1 MLITGLLI
9 SVIGYF
15 IGCLHGSAIAQK
27 LSGVNLKG
35 VGSGNAGAS
44 NATLTL
50 GWKYGVLV
58 ALIDIFKGVFAIILL
73 RFALPYT
80 EVNATEANT
89 LLYLMAGAVILGH
102 NFPLQMK
109 FKGGKGT
116 ASLIGTFIAL
126 DWQMGLLG
134 LALFVVIGIATN
146 YLVIGLLALYIT
158 FITIAACYYG
168 MIPTLITLL
177 LFSVTIWLHIPNVK
191 NIFAGTEPKV
201 RNAFKKKA
209 T

>member
-1 MLITGLLI
+1 MIFTSLAVSIM
-9 SVIGYF
+9 GYF
-15 IGCLHGSAIAQK
+15 IGCIHGSAIAQK
-27 LSGVNLKG
+27 LSGVNLKS

-44 NATLTL
+44 NATLML

-58 ALIDIFKGVFAIILL
+58 AVIDIFKGVLAIILL
-73 RFALPYT
+73 RLALPYID
-80 EVNATEANT
+80 VNTTEANT

-201 RNAFKKKA
+201 RDAFKKKA